1 MNKSEINLQQN
12 DGNDEGSVF
21 REGSKVKNAA
31 VEAVCRFETGGFR
44 WGFSL
49 SL

>member
-21 REGSKVKNAA
+21 REGSKVKK
-31 VEAVCRFETGGFR
+31 VRVGDTVKREERGG
-44 WGFSL
+44 
-49 SL
+49 